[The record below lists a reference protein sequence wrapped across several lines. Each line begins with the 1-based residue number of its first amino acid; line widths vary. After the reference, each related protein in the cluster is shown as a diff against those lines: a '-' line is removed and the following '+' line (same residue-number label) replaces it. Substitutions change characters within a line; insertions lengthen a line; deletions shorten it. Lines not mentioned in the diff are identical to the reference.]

1 MYQRHSQTLSGNHA
15 KYSAVLTM
23 DKGELHEYVL

>member
-1 MYQRHSQTLSGNHA
+1 MYQRHSPETMQ